1 MHEVL
6 KVVRGLFLAMSSRKG
21 RKLFHF
27 SRESVFLDA
36 VNILY
41 LTIFVHA
48 VLYVLVYVPVD
59 TMVLHDLF

>member
-1 MHEVL
+1 
-6 KVVRGLFLAMSSRKG
+6 MSSRKG

-27 SRESVFLDA
+27 SCESVFLDA